1 MGRCSVVFPVCKV
14 VSVEVI
20 DNFII
25 VTTEDHFGMF
35 GSVIIPY
42 VIVEFIHFVV
52 NEFVNV

>member
-20 DNFII
+20 DNFVI

>member
-20 DNFII
+20 DNF
-25 VTTEDHFGMF
+25 VMVMTEDHFGKF
-35 GSVIIPY
+35 WSIIIPY
-42 VIVEFIHFVV
+42 VVVEFIHFVV